1 MNNTEKVYLSVG
13 SNLGDKESNI
23 ASSIVMLSSVK
34 EILNIRTSSFY
45 ETEPLYNKNQSNFLN
60 IIIECETT
68 LTPFKLLDKISEIEK
83 ILGRERKEAKNL
95 PRTIDIDIVIFGDV
109 FIDTP
114 QLSIPHPQALFRKF
128 VLKPLNELAPEL
140 IFPKTK
146 YTVKELLL
154 NCPDNSSVVK
164 YNIGKIA

>member
-1 MNNTEKVYLSVG
+1 
-13 SNLGDKESNI
+13 
-23 ASSIVMLSSVK
+23 
-34 EILNIRTSSFY
+34 
-45 ETEPLYNKNQSNFLN
+45 
-60 IIIECETT
+60 
-68 LTPFKLLDKISEIEK
+68 
-83 ILGRERKEAKNL
+83 L

-146 YTVKELLL
+146 YNVKELLL

>member
-1 MNNTEKVYLSVG
+1 MANLEKVYLSVG

-23 ASSIVMLSSVK
+23 ASSIVILSSDK

-60 IIIECETT
+60 IMIECETT

-83 ILGRERKEAKNL
+83 ILGRKRKDVKNL
-95 PRTIDIDIVIFGDV
+95 PRTIDIDIVIFGDF
-109 FIDTP
+109 FIETS

-128 VLKPLNELAPEL
+128 VLVPLKELAPEL

-146 YTVKELLL
+146 YTVTELLL